1 MLKYLDKL
9 SEKLLV
15 QEVAGPL
22 QSLIELQDGSQAVI
36 NVMKNIF
43 EFYKI
48 EAMILVDASNA
59 FNSLSRMVTLH
70 SVQVL

>member
-1 MLKYLDKL
+1 
-9 SEKLLV
+9 
-15 QEVAGPL
+15 
-22 QSLIELQDGSQAVI
+22 
-36 NVMKNIF
+36 MKNIF

-59 FNSLSRMVTLH
+59 FNSLNRMVTLH